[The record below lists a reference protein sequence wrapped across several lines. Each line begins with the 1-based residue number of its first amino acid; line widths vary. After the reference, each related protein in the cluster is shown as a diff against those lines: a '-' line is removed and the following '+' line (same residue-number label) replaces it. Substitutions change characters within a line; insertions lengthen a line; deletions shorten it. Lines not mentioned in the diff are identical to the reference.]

1 MKQILIVEDD
11 TTIRQELSELLKN
24 SGYQVKTI
32 EKFANVKEQMLV
44 LCADLILLDINIP
57 ELNGEML
64 LKEFRKES
72 QTPVI
77 MVTSRTSEMDEVLSM
92 SFGADD
98 YITKPYNPTILL
110 LRIAAVLKRTEHTE
124 ENLSYRDLKVNSSK
138 GTLTKK
144 SLENGEGKE
153 ELFLTK
159 NEMLVF
165 LMLLNNR
172 NRIVTRDELMTD
184 LWDNDEFVN
193 DNTLTV
199 NISRLRTKLAEFGYP
214 DVIETRKRQG
224 YILLEG

>member
-32 EKFANVKEQMLV
+32 EKFANVKEQMLA

-77 MVTSRTSEMDEVLSM
+77 MVTSRSSEMDEVLSM

-165 LMLLNNR
+165 LMLLNNC

-224 YILLEG
+224 YILLE